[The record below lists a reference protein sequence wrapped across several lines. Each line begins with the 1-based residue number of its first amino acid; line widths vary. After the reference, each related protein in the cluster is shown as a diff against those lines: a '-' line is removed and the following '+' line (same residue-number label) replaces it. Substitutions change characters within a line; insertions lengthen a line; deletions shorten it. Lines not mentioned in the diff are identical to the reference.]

1 MRSLALHR
9 PARRR
14 VTRYSS
20 LSGLDW
26 FFFPRLT
33 RKLPAPSSEQISSI
47 SSCRLSLTLS
57 SLQLLL
63 RCAGVATNFVLGASC
78 RRNAFCFQSFTSANT
93 PRRGKYL
100 KRPNVPFGCAA
111 PGPPAYV
118 SAEHLRLSG

>member
-47 SSCRLSLTLS
+47 SSCLLSLTLS

-63 RCAGVATNFVLGASC
+63 RCAGIATHFVLGSSC
-78 RRNAFCFQSFTSANT
+78 RSNAFCFLSFTSANT
-93 PRRGKYL
+93 PRLVVYL
-100 KRPNVPFGCAA
+100 T
-111 PGPPAYV
+111 PPP
-118 SAEHLRLSG
+118 